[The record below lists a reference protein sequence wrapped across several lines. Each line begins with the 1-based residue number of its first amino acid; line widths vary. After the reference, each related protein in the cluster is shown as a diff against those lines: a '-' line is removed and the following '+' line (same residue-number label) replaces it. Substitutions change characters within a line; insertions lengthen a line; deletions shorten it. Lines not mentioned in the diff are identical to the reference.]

1 MSARAGSQQRVV
13 LLFGGRSSEHGVSC
27 VTAKG
32 VLDAINRERFD
43 VVLVGITTAGS
54 MVQVP
59 EEALADF
66 SLEGVALPEVQHTGT
81 EIIWPNSVESR
92 ELRAIKNGQ
101 VISLGDI
108 DAVIPMLHGPYG
120 EDGTVQGLLEL
131 TDIPYVGSGVLGS
144 ALCMDKHMVKT
155 VLQQAGIAVAPWRTI
170 TQTQLADSPSL
181 LEGLDEGLTYPLF
194 VKPARAGSSVGVS
207 RITEKAELADALEVA
222 FREDHSVL
230 LESGVVGREVEIG
243 VLQGRKGQRPRTSS
257 VIGEI
262 VFTGRDFYDFEAKYL
277 GAAGADVVLPAEVT
291 DIEFQSLR
299 ETAVR
304 AFEESGCAGYARVDF
319 FLTESGPVVN
329 EINTL
334 PGFTPISMFPQLW
347 RASGLEYTD
356 LITELIELAFET
368 VR

>member
-1 MSARAGSQQRVV
+1 
-13 LLFGGRSSEHGVSC
+13 
-27 VTAKG
+27 
-32 VLDAINRERFD
+32 
-43 VVLVGITTAGS
+43 
-54 MVQVP
+54 
-59 EEALADF
+59 
-66 SLEGVALPEVQHTGT
+66 
-81 EIIWPNSVESR
+81 
-92 ELRAIKNGQ
+92 
-101 VISLGDI
+101 
-108 DAVIPMLHGPYG
+108 
-120 EDGTVQGLLEL
+120 
-131 TDIPYVGSGVLGS
+131 
-144 ALCMDKHMVKT
+144 MVKT

-243 VLQGRKGQRPRTSS
+243 VLHGRKGQRPRTSS

-356 LITELIELAFET
+356 LITEFT
-368 VR
+368 SRN